1 MRLASERIP
10 LANAAATKK
19 YINKN
24 CFVYDNDGDL
34 FNISYVHLFRVYKGI
49 RLFSILHS
57 T

>member
-24 CFVYDNDGDL
+24 CFVYDNDGAL
-34 FNISYVHLFRVYKGI
+34 FNISYVHLFRVFKGI